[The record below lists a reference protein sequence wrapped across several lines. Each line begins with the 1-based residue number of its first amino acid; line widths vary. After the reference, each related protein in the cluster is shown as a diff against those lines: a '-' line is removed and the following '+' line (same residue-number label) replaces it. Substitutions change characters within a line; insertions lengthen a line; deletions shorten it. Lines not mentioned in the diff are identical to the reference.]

1 MWCSQRSQT
10 SFTPHVIMRNS
21 ALLPFLLLLA
31 AAASSAVPPHSLARL
46 GAWPCP
52 SEEEVAPCTCYADD
66 DLNLF
71 VDCQNLPDLATL
83 TGLFLKPFQ
92 FKKFFR
98 LQVSDSKFDGETLT
112 ADVFNGFTFREVIMF
127 NNNLKAVD
135 TEAFSASIND
145 LTIFEFSDPDT
156 VFTIDVLIDFVELRE
171 LVLAV
176 DCSSIKNLASDSLI
190 SVTIRCSNNITLA
203 VNSLNLTALTTLHL
217 RKSHLTSVG
226 TGNFWQS
233 PLLQTLTLNENL
245 IKTFD
250 SDALNFT
257 SLLEL
262 DLSGNLLTEMPNISG
277 MQSGGEV
284 NIGCNVHLKQ
294 LSQINTQPLLDNNVK
309 IVATNVS
316 LACDCDLQWL
326 LGENDTDMLLT
337 HAIEV
342 DIDCLEDDNYSTI
355 RDILKNFC

>member
-71 VDCQNLPDLATL
+71 VDCQNLPDLAIL
-83 TGLFLKPFQ
+83 TELFLKPFQ

-127 NNNLKAVD
+127 NNNLKAVE

-156 VFTIDVLIDFVELRE
+156 EFSPAVLNDFVELRE

-176 DCSSIKNLASDSLI
+176 NCSTIQNLKSDSLI
-190 SVTIRCSNNITLA
+190 SVTIRCSNDVHLPA
-203 VNSLNLTALTTLHL
+203 ENLLLPALTTLHL
-217 RKSHLTSVG
+217 RKSHLIQVG
-226 TGNFWQS
+226 TGNFLPS

-245 IKTFD
+245 IETFD
-250 SDALNFT
+250 SDALNFI

-262 DLSGNLLTEMPNISG
+262 DLSENLLTEMPNIKG

-284 NIGCNVHLKQ
+284 NIGCNPYLKQ
-294 LSQINTQPLLDNNVK
+294 LSQINTQPLLDNDVT

-326 LGENDTDMLLT
+326 LGENDDDMLLT
-337 HAIEV
+337 NTVKV
-342 DIDCLEDDNYSTI
+342 DIDCLEDGNYSTI
-355 RDILKNFC
+355 RDILNNFC